1 MRRPIV
7 YLIGAGP
14 GDPGLITVRGLE
26 CLRTSD
32 VVVHDHDI
40 SPRLL
45 SEARVDAET
54 IDIGA
59 ASAPEALAEEAI
71 NYLLADKAGEDK
83 AVARLKTGDPF
94 VFARGGEELLFLHE
108 QGIPFEVVPG
118 VPLSI
123 GTAAYAGV
131 PATYPG
137 GGDALTVI
145 RGHLDEHSLP
155 DVDWASLTRLEGTV
169 TCAADTPQL
178 ARVLESMLAHGWPE
192 QGQAVVVF
200 DGTLAGQRT
209 LAGSASELLTALRQ
223 QPRQAHA
230 VLVAGRVAGFREHLR
245 WWDTRPLSGRRV
257 LVTRPQTQA
266 DELVSLLTGLGAEAI
281 EAPMIRIVPPEDP
294 APLEAAA
301 TGAADFDWIVFS
313 SANAVDAFMSVLIN
327 GERDVRA
334 LSGPRLCATG
344 TGTANRFAQYGITVD
359 LVPTEFRAEAVAAA
373 IIGTGVVEG
382 TRILLPRS
390 DIGRDV
396 IAAALRD
403 AKATVTE
410 VVAYRTVP
418 AGQPREGDLDV
429 YGMLLDGHIDVVT
442 FTSASA
448 VRSFADT
455 YGAERAAD
463 VLSRTVV
470 AALGPVTAK
479 AATERGIAV
488 ALQPSVYSIPALVAA
503 IVSHYS

>member
-1 MRRPIV
+1 
-7 YLIGAGP
+7 
-14 GDPGLITVRGLE
+14 
-26 CLRTSD
+26 
-32 VVVHDHDI
+32 
-40 SPRLL
+40 
-45 SEARVDAET
+45 
-54 IDIGA
+54 
-59 ASAPEALAEEAI
+59 
-71 NYLLADKAGEDK
+71 
-83 AVARLKTGDPF
+83 
-94 VFARGGEELLFLHE
+94 
-108 QGIPFEVVPG
+108 
-118 VPLSI
+118 
-123 GTAAYAGV
+123 
-131 PATYPG
+131 
-137 GGDALTVI
+137 
-145 RGHLDEHSLP
+145 
-155 DVDWASLTRLEGTV
+155 
-169 TCAADTPQL
+169 
-178 ARVLESMLAHGWPE
+178 
-192 QGQAVVVF
+192 
-200 DGTLAGQRT
+200 
-209 LAGSASELLTALRQ
+209 
-223 QPRQAHA
+223 
-230 VLVAGRVAGFREHLR
+230 
-245 WWDTRPLSGRRV
+245 
-257 LVTRPQTQA
+257 
-266 DELVSLLTGLGAEAI
+266 
-281 EAPMIRIVPPEDP
+281 MIRIVPPEDP